1 MADPKAF
8 PDKEKENQNEAVDK
22 KIERILGN
30 IDFKAI
36 DKRIEK
42 KTSRAKRK
50 NRKNTYRARF
60 NRTGSFIK

>member
-30 IDFKAI
+30 IDFDAI
-36 DKRIEK
+36 NKRVKEKLQGVDERIQEKLREKGLIEPDL
-42 KTSRAKRK
+42 
-50 NRKNTYRARF
+50 
-60 NRTGSFIK
+60 

>member
-42 KTSRAKRK
+42 NFKGKTKE
-50 NRKNTYRARF
+50 
-60 NRTGSFIK
+60 